1 MEYLCIDYGTKRV
14 GLACADDNLSLALP
28 MDALIS
34 GTEDEKIAKIIDI
47 ISARRINMIVV
58 GYPLSMD
65 DTVNETCA
73 QVDKFIEK
81 LSTKTQIPVVKHD
94 ERLTSFDAENSDC
107 KIKKSKKQTKKSR
120 AVGSTDSRA
129 AAIILQD
136 FIDEQNLK
144 FDR

>member
-14 GLACADDNLSLALP
+14 GLAYADDNLSLALP

-34 GTEDEKIAKIIDI
+34 GSEDGKIEKILEI
-47 ISARRINMIVV
+47 ISSRQIGMIIV

-73 QVDKFIEK
+73 QVDKFIAK
-81 LSTKTQIPVVKHD
+81 LSTKIKIPVVKHD
-94 ERLTSFDAENSDC
+94 ERLSSFDAENNDF